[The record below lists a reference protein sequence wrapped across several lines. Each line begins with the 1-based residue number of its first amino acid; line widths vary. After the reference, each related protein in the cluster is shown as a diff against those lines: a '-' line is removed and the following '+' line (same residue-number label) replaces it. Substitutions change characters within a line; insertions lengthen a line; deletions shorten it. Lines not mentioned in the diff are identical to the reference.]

1 MANCDSVYHVPTILT
16 FLFTILLIFT
26 SPHTAEA
33 LPLLSHKHHAVL
45 AESYVR
51 HENLTSVRPPA
62 LSHRGA
68 GGTPAKHLTERGK
81 IQEGGNLRKVT
92 LTSFSHHFYL

>member
-1 MANCDSVYHVPTILT
+1 MVNSVIQCSVPTFLT
-16 FLFTILLIFT
+16 FLLAILLIFT
-26 SPHTAEA
+26 SPHTTVA

-51 HENLTSVRPPA
+51 HENLTPIRPPA
-62 LSHRGA
+62 LSHRAA

-81 IQEGGNLRKVT
+81 IQEGGNLR
-92 LTSFSHHFYL
+92 